1 MWKFDSN
8 KQNETPLFILI
19 LLTKALTNIGEYFMT
34 KSSEFHDSIPF
45 KSSTHSPTIVTIN
58 NFKNKNT

>member
-8 KQNETPLFILI
+8 KINEAPLFILI
-19 LLTKALTNIGEYFMT
+19 LLTRALTNVGEHFMT
-34 KSSEFHDSIPF
+34 KSSEFYGSTPF

>member
-19 LLTKALTNIGEYFMT
+19 LLTKALTNVGEYFMT
-34 KSSEFHDSIPF
+34 ESSEFYDSIPF